1 MYIVILIKPNGEEL
15 ITPLI
20 HDDDLIFSDA
30 DDALDYACDIVDY
43 FYFTFGFPLDFD
55 IERI

>member
-1 MYIVILIKPNGEEL
+1 MYKVIFIRSDGKEF

-20 HDDDLIFSDA
+20 NDDDLIFSD
-30 DDALDYACDIVDY
+30 DDEALEYACDVLEY
-43 FYFTFGFPLDFD
+43 FEYTFNYYLDFD